1 MARRSQ
7 SQNRPWRHAIAHCVT
22 LQRSRGSGEERC
34 SAPGLEHWRK
44 NADGENEAWH
54 DCLLKRSTDNGDTW
68 SAATIIYSESAGW
81 KGLSKGNANST
92 IGNCEAVADLV
103 TGDVFVFMYVSVLY
117 TLSGSQSQPTTFV
130 ILACALLTNDA
141 CSCWVSCFKGLTT
154 IAELCCQ
161 NR

>member
-1 MARRSQ
+1 MYGGPDLVVTKSGALLSLVEGRKH
-7 SQNRPWRHAIAHCVT
+7 PWDA
-22 LQRSRGSGEERC
+22 GDEG
-34 SAPGLEHWRK
+34 K
-44 NADGENEAWH
+44 GENEAWH